1 MTDEISAAEAQRK
14 GESQIETY
22 KRKRLEAFQR
32 EIEEVQNG
40 THATMVGK
48 VKKLRQRRDE
58 KLERVTRRK
67 AWHARS
73 VEICANKDK
82 ADAAEWLQAEAK
94 RKKEELNAEIFD
106 GIDALKRELRTRGA
120 DGKAA
125 ETVSRNAPKPVSSV
139 APSIKRS
146 CCLAGCGQEEEESK
160 QAAV

>member
-1 MTDEISAAEAQRK
+1 MTDDISAAEAQRK

-40 THATMVGK
+40 THATMEGK

-58 KLERVTRRK
+58 KLERVVRRK

-73 VEICANKDK
+73 VEICAAKDK

-125 ETVSRNAPKPVSSV
+125 ETVSPK
-139 APSIKRS
+139 A
-146 CCLAGCGQEEEESK
+146 
-160 QAAV
+160 